1 MEQEQTNQQLEVSSE
16 EFHNWVENKITKHV
30 VRELLGIREQAKEYL
45 ASGGSINVDAEGNA
59 PTITTDRMV
68 GRIEGLTEL
77 FNLFSEVKE
86 DTKESPNYDH

>member
-1 MEQEQTNQQLEVSSE
+1 MDQEQDNNQQEMLEISGD
-16 EFHNWVENKITKHV
+16 EFHNWVDNRITKHLV
-30 VRELLGIREQAKEYL
+30 KQLLSIREQAKEYL
-45 ASGGSINVDAEGNA
+45 ASGATLAKD
-59 PTITTDRMV
+59 TDTTTDRMV